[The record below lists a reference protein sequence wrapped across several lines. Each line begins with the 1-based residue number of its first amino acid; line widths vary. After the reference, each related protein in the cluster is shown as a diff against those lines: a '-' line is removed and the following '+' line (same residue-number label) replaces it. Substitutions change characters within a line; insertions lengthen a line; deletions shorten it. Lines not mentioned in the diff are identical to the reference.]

1 MHRAPLIALALALS
15 APLALA
21 ACGDDQAPVTVSE
34 NEEESGGGPRE
45 APSAEPL
52 PVTRNTSR
60 IDAADPVETAAEV
73 ALATH
78 PRSEGAKPVEAVA
91 IAPAGE
97 WQAGIAAAVLAAEP
111 LKTPILLSQSGSVP
125 DATEEAIAA
134 LAPEG
139 GSGPADAG
147 AYAIGDVAVP
157 DDLDATEVGGEGAA
171 EIAAAIDELRGR
183 LTGAEPENVVV
194 VGDAAPEYAMPAA
207 AWAARSGDPVLFAG
221 ADSAP
226 EATLAA
232 LERHQN
238 AAVYVLGP
246 PSAVSDK
253 ALREIQ
259 RAAPNAKR
267 VGVEDP
273 VANAVEFARFA
284 DGGFGWNINDPGHG
298 LVVAN
303 VDRPADAGAAAALSG
318 SGSYGPLVLTDSATE
333 LPGVLNDFLLDIK
346 PGYEE
351 DPTRALYNHVWVIGD
366 ANAVSGE
373 VQAKLDDAAELS
385 KIGGSDGAGLSPLPT
400 GPKPPEDE
408 PLPTTPGD
416 APGTQTNP

>member
-1 MHRAPLIALALALS
+1 VHRAHLLALALTLA

-21 ACGDDQAPVTVSE
+21 ACGEDHPPVTVSE
-34 NEEESGGGPRE
+34 SEQESGDEARE
-45 APSAEPL
+45 APPAEAL

-60 IDAADPVETAAEV
+60 IGSADPAETAAEV

-78 PRSEGAKPVEAVA
+78 PRSQAAKPVEAVA
-91 IAPAGE
+91 IAPASE
-97 WQAGIAAAVLAAEP
+97 WQVGIAAAVLAAEP

-125 DATEEAIAA
+125 DATEEAISA
-134 LAPEG
+134 LAPQG

-157 DDLDATEVGGEGAA
+157 DDVDATEVDGEGPA
-171 EIAAAIDELRGR
+171 EIAAAIDELRGS
-183 LTGAEPENVVV
+183 LTGAEPDNVVV
-194 VGDAAPEYAMPAA
+194 VGDDAPEYAMPAA

-221 ADSAP
+221 GDSAP
-226 EATLAA
+226 AATLAA
-232 LERHQN
+232 LERHAS

-267 VGVEDP
+267 IGVEDP
-273 VANAVEFARFA
+273 VANAIEFARFA

-303 VDRPADAGAAAALSG
+303 LDRPGDAGAAAALSG
-318 SGSYGPLVLTDSATE
+318 SGSYGPLLLTDNATE
-333 LPGVLNDFLLDIK
+333 LPGALNDFLLDIK

-366 ANAVSGE
+366 ETAISGE

-385 KIGGSDGAGLSPLPT
+385 KIGGVGAGVSPLPT

-408 PLPTTPGD
+408 PLPTTPG
-416 APGTQTNP
+416 TSTNP